1 MSIYCAVIN
10 ILPTKVIR
18 LLLYF
23 SVLDVRESLQN
34 TASYTNFAIKFTDRS
49 RPAIAYGQLRLQIS
63 NVNLTPVLPCPV
75 LIDGS
80 DNLS

>member
-23 SVLDVRESLQN
+23 SVLDVRQSLQN
-34 TASYTNFAIKFTDRS
+34 TASYTNFAIKLTDRS
-49 RPAIAYGQLRLQIS
+49 RPAIAYGQHRLQIS